1 MSFAAEKRRLLGLL
15 ALIAPIPLPFNDNLA
30 WPLLIVYLAAIV
42 VFWIRA
48 ASGAERWLPDWALNV
63 LGGCYLPVL
72 ALDLMAW
79 GRGGLLRPILHL
91 SLFVIVV
98 KLWALR
104 RERDKWQVLVGVL
117 FVFFSAMGTSVHP
130 TAVAYMLTMIA
141 LVSLALMRFAQ
152 FSLLTGVG
160 TRHAEVSREL
170 PATRIAILATLTAV
184 IVAVPLFALLPRVS
198 TPFILGRGQGTGTT
212 VQSSGF
218 TDIVSLDVVG
228 SIRQSREVVMRI
240 EDSPRLAA
248 EELRLKAA
256 TYGLYDGRS
265 WRREPGGRPL
275 FRDDTAG
282 GFALANVPSVTQ
294 VRAWLQPLGST
305 ALPVPLETVHLDLP
319 AIPTL
324 EEDPGG
330 GLRTWLPLSGTA
342 ELRLGLA
349 EAPRVLDQPP
359 APEWLADPR
368 YLEGITARMEQ
379 LAREIAGSGP
389 NLERALLLERHLAT
403 QYAYTTDFVGVSGP
417 EAIDEFLFEHRRG
430 HCEYFASALV
440 VLLRAQGIPSRLV
453 TGFLG
458 AERSPLEGYVV
469 VRQLNAHA
477 WVEAWDDASQ
487 RWITL
492 DPTPAEGR
500 PRSGADG
507 SLAGMF
513 RQAWD
518 FLLFRWDRYV
528 LSFGFE
534 DQMALM
540 QGLREKIARWLSK
553 LGPQAAP
560 GDSGAAPVA
569 DAETSGAS
577 SSAGTQRSERLMLWL
592 ALVVALALAAVLLA
606 RIRRLEAMS
615 AAEAYR
621 QLQRGVADIGI
632 GPSVPPLELERRAVA
647 ALPKAQSHIRR
658 IVREYVSVA
667 FAGASPSAGSA
678 WLAESLTAVA
688 SELRERQRL
697 TRSRRGRRALRP
709 LQGPRPAL

>member
-1 MSFAAEKRRLLGLL
+1 MSFATEKRRLLGLL
-15 ALIAPIPLPFNDNLA
+15 ALIAPLPLPFNDNLA
-30 WPLLIVYLAAIV
+30 WPLLVVYLAAV
-42 VFWIRA
+42 AVFWIRA

-72 ALDLMAW
+72 AIDLMAW

-152 FSLLTGVG
+152 YSLLTGVG
-160 TRHAEVSREL
+160 PRQTQAPRDL
-170 PATRIAILATLTAV
+170 PATRIAVLSTLAAV
-184 IVAVPLFALLPRVS
+184 VVAVPLFALLPRVS

-228 SIRQSREVVMRI
+228 SIRQSREVVMRL
-240 EDSPRLAA
+240 EDSPALAT
-248 EELRLKAA
+248 EDLRLKAA

-275 FRDDTAG
+275 FRDETIG
-282 GFALANVPSVTQ
+282 GFVLADLPAVTQ

-305 ALPVPLETVHLDLP
+305 ALPVPLGTVQLDLP

-324 EEDPGG
+324 EEDAGG

-349 EAPRVLDQPP
+349 AAARPLDQPP
-359 APEWLADPR
+359 SREWIEHPR
-368 YLEGITARMEQ
+368 YLEGITPRMEQ
-379 LAREIAGSGP
+379 LARDVGGGGASAA
-389 NLERALLLERHLAT
+389 RALRLEAHLAT
-403 QYAYTTDFVGVSGP
+403 QYSYTTDFVGVSGP

-440 VLLRAQGIPSRLV
+440 VLLRTQGIPARLV

-458 AERSPLEGYVV
+458 AERSTLEGYLV

-477 WVEAWDDASQ
+477 WVEAWDDSSQ

-500 PRSGADG
+500 PRSGGDSSFG
-507 SLAGMF
+507 GMF
-513 RQAWD
+513 RQAWE
-518 FLLFRWDRYV
+518 FVLFRWDRYV
-528 LSFGFE
+528 LSFDLD
-534 DQMALM
+534 DQMSLARA
-540 QGLREKIARWLSK
+540 LREKVAQWITRLRRE
-553 LGPQAAP
+553 PTTDTAAP
-560 GDSGAAPVA
+560 GRPSTIEASGVA
-569 DAETSGAS
+569 QAQPPSGPS
-577 SSAGTQRSERLMLWL
+577 QLPLWL
-592 ALVVALALAAVLLA
+592 AITTIAVIAALALAGSH
-606 RIRRLEAMS
+606 RRAKIS
-615 AAEAYR
+615 PAEAYR
-621 QLQRGVADIGI
+621 RLQLGLAPLGI
-632 GPSVPPLELERRAVA
+632 GPEVPPLDLERRATSQ
-647 ALPKAQSHIRR
+647 LPQARADIQR
-658 IVREYVSVA
+658 IVRSYVAVA
-667 FAGASPSAGSA
+667 FAGDPSALTEPPLTSSLETVERELQTQRRRSRSA
-678 WLAESLTAVA
+678 EKLKRTASVA
-688 SELRERQRL
+688 S
-697 TRSRRGRRALRP
+697 G
-709 LQGPRPAL
+709 